1 MVDAAFKEGIHDEV
15 QQFLMK
21 NKINL
26 SKLQNL
32 GSQEQE
38 EKNEK
43 LLKLN

>member
-15 QQFLMK
+15 QQFLMN

-38 EKNEK
+38 GKNEK